1 MKIEVT
7 TDINAPIETVWKL
20 LADDFTSIQTWSES
34 VITSN
39 PLEVNGP
46 SDAPMAGR
54 YCTFT
59 DDPNGFGARETITA
73 YDRETWTLA
82 FDVEPVNAPK
92 AIPIVRNQV
101 TVTLEQRGPSETHL
115 RWIVVPELKPFAY
128 VMYPLVKMGLRKSF
142 KGIIGELKI
151 YAEAGRASAPNLD
164 AA

>member
-1 MKIEVT
+1 MNIEVT

-39 PLEVNGP
+39 PLEVTGP
-46 SDAPMAGR
+46 SGAPMGGR

-59 DDPNGFGARETITA
+59 DDPNGFGARETITR
-73 YDRETWTLA
+73 YDRNAWTLA

-92 AIPIVRNQV
+92 AIPIVRNHV
-101 TVTLEQRGPSETHL
+101 TVTLEQRGANETHL
-115 RWIVVPELKPFAY
+115 RWTVVPELKSFAY
-128 VMYPLVKMGLRKSF
+128 VMYPLVKMGLRKAF
-142 KGIIGELKI
+142 KGIIGELKS
-151 YAEAGRASAPNLD
+151 YAESGRTNAPHMG